1 MKKVINILIVML
13 TIVLFSGCSEKG
25 DINTQPHDFIEIN
38 GKVYKL
44 MSIVPCDNCNSIWI
58 MYPKDTADAMPQS
71 INYNVRE
78 GKQDVNHT
86 VIIVK

>member
-1 MKKVINILIVML
+1 MKKLINILL
-13 TIVLFSGCSEKG
+13 IVLCITFFGCSKKG
-25 DINTQPHDFIEIN
+25 EIHTEPHDFIEIN

-44 MSIVPCDNCNSIWI
+44 MSVVPCNNCNSIWI
-58 MYPKDTADAMPQS
+58 MYPKDSTEQMPQS

-78 GKQDVNHT
+78 GKHDVNHT